1 MPSTAYTAQ
10 ELELYR
16 QQCIAA
22 GIAEDELPLPPPP
35 APLHCA
41 LCKRKGT
48 EIRRWFTSSNDGPSL
63 CDYCFPRENYYCN
76 SRIEQQNET
85 SEDDLDGE
93 DDEDGDGYDDD
104 NRTMPVIVI
113 PHMES
118 PHPHSSSRY
127 TGFFDRNKL
136 NSETFEFN
144 TSKRFIGCEL
154 EVDKLKRPINQNSL
168 CKKINR
174 HINYNNAKLWDAG
187 AIAVSDG
194 SLGAGGF
201 EVCTFP
207 ANGDAFLNQIQTVTD
222 VLNRQ
227 RAYVNSTCGMHIHVD
242 ASDYTAKDICNFM
255 KVYCLIENAI
265 FSTLPRSRRNNTYCK
280 RITLQKE
287 TFNFLFTKGVKSSST
302 ATLAA
307 YDRNNYSQRQLEELK
322 RCKKPGSRYKAV
334 NLSSW
339 FYQGTIE
346 FRMFSGTTCAQKI
359 INWCSFWSNLLNLV
373 KTTLNTPQKI
383 YSFLNFDNLNSAGIP
398 YRLSNFEHDDEFSWD
413 CLMKVCSSDT
423 QRTWFTKRKLNFN
436 QPSSF

>member
-1 MPSTAYTAQ
+1 MESYLASRSS
-10 ELELYR
+10 E
-16 QQCIAA
+16 IA
-22 GIAEDELPLPPPP
+22 PPPP
-35 APLHCA
+35 PIQCA

-48 EIRRWFTSSNDGPSL
+48 EIRRWFTSSNDEPSL
-63 CDYCFPRENYYCN
+63 CDFCFPRESYYCN
-76 SRIEQQNET
+76 SRIAQQNE
-85 SEDDLDGE
+85 SCQNDEDDFE
-93 DDEDGDGYDDD
+93 DDDDD
-104 NRTMPVIVI
+104 DDDNDDGNRTMPVIVI
-113 PHMES
+113 PHMETPRTNS
-118 PHPHSSSRY
+118 NSRY
-127 TGFFDRNKL
+127 TEFFARNKL
-136 NSETFEFN
+136 NSETFEVN
-144 TSKRFIGCEL
+144 TNKRFIGCEI
-154 EVDKLKRPINQNSL
+154 EIDKLKRPINQNIL

-174 HINYNNAKLWDAG
+174 LVNYNNAELWDAG

-194 SLGAGGF
+194 SLSVGGF

-207 ANGDAFLNQIQTVTD
+207 ANGDAFLKQIQTVTT

-265 FSTLPRSRRNNTYCK
+265 FSTLPKSRRNNTYCK

-287 TFNFLFTKGVKSSST
+287 SFNFLFTKGVKSSSA

-307 YDRNNYSQRQLEELK
+307 YDRNNYNSRQLEELK
-322 RCKKPGSRYKAV
+322 RCKKPHSRYKAV

-359 INWCSFWSNLLNLV
+359 INWCSFWANLLSLV
-373 KTTLNTPQKI
+373 KNTLNTPQKI
-383 YSFLNFDNLNSAGIP
+383 YDFLDFDKPNSLGISR
-398 YRLSNFEHDDEFSWD
+398 RLSNFEHDDEFSWE
-413 CLMKVCSSDT
+413 CLMRVCSSDA

-436 QPSSF
+436 QPSF

>member
-1 MPSTAYTAQ
+1 MPSL
-10 ELELYR
+10 LESYLASGSSE
-16 QQCIAA
+16 IA
-22 GIAEDELPLPPPP
+22 PPPP
-35 APLHCA
+35 PPQCA

-48 EIRRWFTSSNDGPSL
+48 EIRRWFITSINEPSL
-63 CDYCFPRENYYCN
+63 CDFCFPRENYYCN
-76 SRIEQQNET
+76 SRIARQNET
-85 SEDDLDGE
+85 SDDDLDGE
-93 DDEDGDGYDDD
+93 DNEDGDGYDDD

-113 PHMES
+113 PHMEALQ
-118 PHPHSSSRY
+118 HSNSNSRY
-127 TGFFDRNKL
+127 TEFFDRNKL

-154 EVDKLKRPINQNSL
+154 EVDKLKRPINQNIL

-174 HINYNNAKLWDAG
+174 QVNYNNAKLWDAG

-207 ANGDAFLNQIQTVTD
+207 ANGDAFLNQIQTITE
-222 VLNRQ
+222 VLNSQ

-242 ASDYTAKDICNFM
+242 ASDYTAKDVCNFM

-265 FSTLPRSRRNNTYCK
+265 FSTLPKSRRNNTYCK
-280 RITLQKE
+280 RITLQKD
-287 TFNFLFTKGVKSSST
+287 TLNFLFTKGVKSSSA

-307 YDRNNYSQRQLEELK
+307 YDRNNYSHRQLEELK

-346 FRMFSGTTCAQKI
+346 FRMFSGTTCSQKI
-359 INWCSFWSNLLNLV
+359 INWCSFWANLLSLV
-373 KTTLNTPQKI
+373 KNTLNTPQKI
-383 YSFLNFDNLNSAGIP
+383 YDFLDFDKPNSLGVSR
-398 YRLSNFEHDDEFSWD
+398 RLSHFEHDDEFSWE
-413 CLMKVCSSDT
+413 CLMRVCSSDA